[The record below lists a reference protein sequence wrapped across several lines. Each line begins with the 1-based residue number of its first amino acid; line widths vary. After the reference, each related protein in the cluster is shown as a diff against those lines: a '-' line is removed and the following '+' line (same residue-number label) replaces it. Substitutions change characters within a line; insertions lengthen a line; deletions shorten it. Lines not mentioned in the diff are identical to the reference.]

1 MPPPEHFERLRREL
15 TTTLESVG
23 FPHTISRVYAALTL
37 AEGEGLSTSEL
48 VETLDVSKASISNAT
63 QFLVGTEIAQRYR
76 VPGSREAHYRMIE
89 GVWGPILT
97 KKFMAMGQMRRTL
110 EQALADDV
118 PDAARHRLEEMYDVF
133 AFFEEAFEE
142 IMQRWDERTSS

>member
-1 MPPPEHFERLRREL
+1 MPPADHLDRLREEL
-15 TTTLESVG
+15 TATLESVG

-48 VETLDVSKASISNAT
+48 VNRLDLSKASISNAT

-97 KKFMAMGQMRRTL
+97 RKFTATGQMRRTL
-110 EQALADDV
+110 EQALAGD
-118 PDAARHRLEEMYDVF
+118 PPEASRRRLEEMHEVF

-142 IMQRWDERTSS
+142 IMQRWNERTSS